1 MPNFKK
7 PKNELGAFRMSAA
20 QKKIAEL
27 AGNPNK
33 IEAAD
38 FAVLRKDKS
47 QKKTDDSNVFKA
59 VPADNMKTMYYG
71 KNKY

>member
-1 MPNFKK
+1 MPQFNK
-7 PKNELGAFRMSAA
+7 PQKELGAFRMSEA

-47 QKKTDDSNVFKA
+47 KKKTDDSNVFKA
-59 VPADNMKTMYYG
+59 KPADNMRTMYYG

>member
-1 MPNFKK
+1 MPQFNK
-7 PKNELGAFRMSAA
+7 PKKELGAFRMSAA

-47 QKKTDDSNVFKA
+47 KKKTDDSNVFKA
-59 VPADNMKTMYYG
+59 KPADNMKTMYYG
-71 KNKY
+71 KDKY

>member
-1 MPNFKK
+1 MPNFKE
-7 PKNELGAFRMSAA
+7 PKNELGAFKMSAA

-47 QKKTDDSNVFKA
+47 KKKTDDSNVFKA
-59 VPADNMKTMYYG
+59 QPADNMKTMYYG